1 MFREELKELLSI
13 SLTIYKD
20 SNCVLIRDL
29 ITSSL
34 FKLGYVSPVIQTFRI
49 FVDDLIQESKN
60 CISKS
65 MIFRNFEFNFS
76 REPT

>member
-13 SLTIYKD
+13 SLTINKD